1 MNINEKAVALVK
13 EAAGFNDPDQS
24 PEEQEGRIPLYIWMH
39 RNNIERTK
47 INEIL
52 DTLIDN
58 KSLEAAKAVIVLKLG
73 VSEDDTRSMLG
84 RVADGTAK
92 K

>member
-1 MNINEKAVALVK
+1 MNINEKAIALVK
-13 EAAGFNDPDQS
+13 DAAGFNDPEQTID
-24 PEEQEGRIPLYIWMH
+24 EQEGRIPLYIWMH

-84 RVADGTAK
+84 RVADATTK
-92 K
+92 R